1 MNKQIYSD
9 QIAELVD
16 IGDTVMVGG
25 FLGCGAPETIIT
37 KLIDAGIGGFHM
49 IANDTAFP
57 EKGCGR
63 LIANKLVKKL
73 TASHIGTNPETI
85 NQMIN
90 NELEVELVPQGTLAE
105 KIRAAG
111 AGLGGILTP
120 TGIGTEVE
128 NGKRKI
134 EVNNKEFLLEE
145 AIEAD
150 VALIKARKADTWGNL
165 AYRLTAQNFNPLMA
179 TAAKLVIAEVEE
191 IVEVG
196 ELEPDEIV
204 TPHIFVDYIVKSS
217 KRGDRT

>member
-1 MNKQIYSD
+1 MNKQIYPD
-9 QIAELVD
+9 QIAGLVD
-16 IGDTVMVGG
+16 AGDSIMVGG
-25 FLGCGAPETIIT
+25 FLGCGAPEMLIT
-37 KLIDAGIGGFHM
+37 KLIDAGIGDLHM

-63 LIANKLVKKL
+63 LITSKLVKKL

-85 NQMIN
+85 NQMN
-90 NELEVELVPQGTLAE
+90 KNELEVQLVPQGTLAE

-134 EVNNKEFLLEE
+134 EIDGKEFLLEE

-150 VALIKARKADTWGNL
+150 VALIKARKADKWGNL
-165 AYRLTAQNFNPLMA
+165 VYRLTAQNFNHIMA

-191 IVEVG
+191 IVAVG

-204 TPHIFVDYIVKSS
+204 TPHIFVDYIVKAQ
-217 KRGDRT
+217 KGEI